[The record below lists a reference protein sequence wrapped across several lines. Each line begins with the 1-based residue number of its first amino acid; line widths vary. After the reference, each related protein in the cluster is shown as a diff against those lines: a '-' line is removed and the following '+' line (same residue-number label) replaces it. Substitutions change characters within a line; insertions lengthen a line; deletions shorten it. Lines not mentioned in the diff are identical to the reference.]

1 MFTLENDNPELFN
14 FFNDSVATGLDFW
27 TFSSDLVMEI
37 PELFI
42 AAGGFGAGVG
52 VENERVEF
60 FNLFSFDSAEEETLE
75 GGVLTSG
82 LTSIDLVAVVFLA
95 ILILELASNLEGSSA
110 GLADIAREVPD
121 GAGEG
126 AVLRRVLGLGV
137 VEVSSGLGWFP
148 RLVFSLLLSFVR
160 LTRHLFFRVGVTGEL
175 SGTFSA

>member
-27 TFSSDLVMEI
+27 TFSPDLVMEI

-110 GLADIAREVPD
+110 GLADIVLGVPD

-137 VEVSSGLGWFP
+137 VEVGSGLGWFP

>member
-27 TFSSDLVMEI
+27 TFSPDLVMEI

-110 GLADIAREVPD
+110 GLADIVLGVPD
-121 GAGEG
+121 VAEEG

-137 VEVSSGLGWFP
+137 VEVGSGLG
-148 RLVFSLLLSFVR
+148 VFSLLLSFVR
-160 LTRHLFFRVGVTGEL
+160 LARHLFFRVGVTGEL